1 MKKLLLLLSIL
12 IVQAN
17 LTAQDIN
24 ISFEA
29 DEGFQLGEINGQ
41 NDWFIPLLEISQFV
55 NIDDEV
61 STDGDWSL
69 HLEGN
74 PNGPL
79 PDNNLGLVISPI
91 LATNNQN
98 KFSVDLFLEA
108 EDESNSSEFNV
119 IIESSTQQLLTARI
133 AFFEGDIFVVD
144 TNPANPQQLIFTEA
158 GTYTENSWFELKTIL
173 KLNDDQIEYYIDDNL
188 IYTGDLYGADEFDL
202 VLFASSFNQTGVY
215 IDNVNITEETMS
227 VEEASFESF
236 SFYPNPT
243 KDVIN
248 IQLNNNQAIQ
258 QLEVFDVTGKSI
270 LTSKNPES
278 QLDVRHLKSGNYILK
293 VQLENSY
300 QSFKFIKE

>member
-1 MKKLLLLLSIL
+1 MK
-12 IVQAN
+12 AN
-17 LTAQDIN
+17 LFAQDIN

-29 DEGFQLGEINGQ
+29 EEGFQLGEINGQ
-41 NDWFIPLLEISQFV
+41 NDWFVSGSIFSHFINV
-55 NIDDEV
+55 VDDKATE
-61 STDGDWSL
+61 GLWSL
-69 HLEGN
+69 NLEGD

-79 PDNNLGLVISPI
+79 PDNLLGIVVSPI
-91 LATNNQN
+91 LSNDN
-98 KFSVDLFLEA
+98 KNEFSVDLYIEA
-108 EDESNSSEFNV
+108 DQNLNSSEFNLGT
-119 IIESSTQQLLTARI
+119 EATSQNMLSSRV
-133 AFFEGDIFVVD
+133 AFINGEILIVDI
-144 TNPANPQQLIFTEA
+144 NPANPQQIVFIPVVDYPTN
-158 GTYTENSWFELKTIL
+158 TWFEFKVLIKS
-173 KLNDDQIEYYIDDNL
+173 NNDQIQYFLDDDL
-188 IYTGDLYGADEFDL
+188 IYVGEIFGPDKFDAFF
-202 VLFASSFNQTGVY
+202 FASSFNQTGVY
-215 IDNVNITEETMS
+215 IDNINITEETMS

-258 QLEVFDVTGKSI
+258 QLEVFDVTGRSV